1 MATTQNKL
9 IPVLG
14 VVAVAIVGT
23 VAWKSFSK
31 PARTEAGPVMTAV
44 PQAELPPT
52 KGADRDTPQE
62 TLQTVIASNR
72 ELRETTEQVLKE
84 NKALRLELEDE
95 RRRRP
100 PPPQQQMM
108 TIGPDGMAVPASGGR
123 SSGAPQNGRE
133 GGAGPS
139 APSSPAS
146 SSSSDATADRGV
158 VEVFSQAFDRA
169 SAAAGKVLDDQP
181 GAFNLGGVRPPGNTG
196 GPSSSVGPVGIHG
209 APPHG
214 APGQSTNAGQ
224 EQAWSTPAEGVV
236 AYKVIPPMG
245 YALQLSQ
252 PAGANR
258 VATGSYVRTTTPTA
272 ASTPAPSGPATRAA
286 GAAGA
291 ANPGQ
296 FAQAKAEPVPYF
308 TIPENAT
315 LAGVVSMTSL
325 IGRVPIDGRVT
336 DPMQW
341 KAVVGRDNLAANG
354 FELPDDLAGMIV
366 SGIAIG
372 DMALS
377 CTEGKVR
384 SITFVFNDGTINTV
398 SARRGGAGAGGA
410 AARTATAVGGAA
422 GGAGGSAG
430 DLGFI
435 SDLHGNPCVAGKF
448 VTNAPAYL
456 TDIVGMKTLE
466 VAGQAYADAQRTVTQ
481 SGMFGTTSSTI
492 TGSVGSYALG
502 QAVAGASDEVSK
514 WLMARLKSSFDAVVT
529 PSGQHLVVHLDSEIR
544 IDKQPQ
550 GRRLVHRQQSSA
562 LNARGGHHGLE

>member
-14 VVAVAIVGT
+14 LVAVAIVGT
-23 VAWKSFSK
+23 VAWKSATK
-31 PARTEAGPVMTAV
+31 PARTEAGPVMTSV

-72 ELRETTEQVLKE
+72 ELRESTEQVLKE

-100 PPPQQQMM
+100 PPPQQRMM
-108 TIGPDGMAVPASGGR
+108 TIGPDGIAVPAAGGR
-123 SSGAPQNGRE
+123 SNGT
-133 GGAGPS
+133 P
-139 APSSPAS
+139 APSNTAGASPSDPAS
-146 SSSSDATADRGV
+146 SGTSDSTADRGV
-158 VEVFSQAFDRA
+158 VDVFSQAFDRA

-181 GAFNLGGVRPPGNTG
+181 GVFNFGGARAPGSTG
-196 GPSSSVGPVGIHG
+196 GPTGSAGPVGIHG
-209 APPHG
+209 V
-214 APGQSTNAGQ
+214 PGSGGTAGQGTNAGQ
-224 EQAWSTPAEGVV
+224 EQPWSTPAEGVV

-245 YALQLSQ
+245 YALQQTQ
-252 PAGANR
+252 PAGPNK

-272 ASTPAPSGPATRAA
+272 SATPAPNGAATRAA
-286 GAAGA
+286 GAANA
-291 ANPGQ
+291 
-296 FAQAKAEPVPYF
+296 AQAKAEPVPYF

-410 AARTATAVGGAA
+410 GGAA
-422 GGAGGSAG
+422 RAATPVSGGTGGFAGAG

-435 SDLHGNPCVAGKF
+435 SDLRGNPCVSGKF

-481 SGMFGTTSSTI
+481 SGMFGATSSTI

-529 PSGQHLVVHLDSEIR
+529 PSGQRLVVHLDSEIR

-550 GRRLVHRQQSSA
+550 GRRLVHRQQSAA
-562 LNARGGHHGLE
+562 LNARGAHHGLE